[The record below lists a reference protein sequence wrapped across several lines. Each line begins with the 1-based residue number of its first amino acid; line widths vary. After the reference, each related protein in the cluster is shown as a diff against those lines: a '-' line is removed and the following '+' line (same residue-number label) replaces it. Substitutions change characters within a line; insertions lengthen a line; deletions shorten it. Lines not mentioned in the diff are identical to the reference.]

1 MTRNAAKEQPA
12 QTEPAVELTSDIGR
26 DAVLDPKVIAA
37 NAAFDRIRTH
47 RLLFRDDWLPFVVG
61 VHHLSLAAWEATGRR
76 TRLNGSTPDWDYDPL
91 QVEFRRII
99 RDLPWAGYFDKRRT
113 LLSVIRHI
121 GGDLDRFLAWFD
133 KPENEAM
140 RERVGHPET
149 LWNKFKTE
157 VLNPDRDDSDDDGN
171 DDRDDEQADNARRID
186 EQIATI
192 RELEAR
198 ATTDAERIRELEV
211 ENERLRVRV
220 AELER
225 ELAQHRVVEAVS

>member
-76 TRLNGSTPDWDYDPL
+76 TRLNGSTPDWD
-91 QVEFRRII
+91 
-99 RDLPWAGYFDKRRT
+99 
-113 LLSVIRHI
+113 
-121 GGDLDRFLAWFD
+121 
-133 KPENEAM
+133 
-140 RERVGHPET
+140 
-149 LWNKFKTE
+149 
-157 VLNPDRDDSDDDGN
+157 
-171 DDRDDEQADNARRID
+171 RDDEQADNVRRID